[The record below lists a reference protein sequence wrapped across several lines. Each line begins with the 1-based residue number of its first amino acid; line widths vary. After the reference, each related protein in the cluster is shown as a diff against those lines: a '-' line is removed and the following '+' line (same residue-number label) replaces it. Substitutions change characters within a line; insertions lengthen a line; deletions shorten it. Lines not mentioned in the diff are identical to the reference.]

1 MLRTVPKDS
10 SSGLRLRRI
19 GIDTYSEPVLYM
31 RSDSDV
37 CRAEGF
43 AAQARVEVT
52 VANRSLVCTLHHTV
66 NGFLNHDEV
75 ALSES
80 AWRALSGTED
90 SEVVLAHPRPLE
102 SLSFLRAKV
111 YGNRLGPDGWNAMV
125 ADIANGRYSE
135 LHLASFVTACAGTKL
150 DLEETEYLTRAMI
163 AVGNRLEWPQ
173 GIVADKHCVG
183 GLPGNRTTLIV
194 VPILAA
200 CGAVIPKTSSRAI
213 TSPAGTADAME
224 VLAPVDLNLAAMRR
238 VVEREGGC
246 VVWGGNV
253 QLSPADDILIRVERP
268 LDFDSESQ
276 LVASVLSKKAAAG
289 STHVLI
295 DIPIGDTAKVR
306 DMESAN
312 RLSDV
317 LTVIGQR
324 IGVQVRALF
333 SDGTAPVGRGIGPAL
348 EARDVLA
355 VLQRNPSAPQDLR
368 NRALRLA
375 GELLEFCGRA
385 APGRGHEFATTT
397 LDSGDALRKFEHIC
411 AAQGGMREIPAGTLS
426 HVVVAEQAGRVT
438 RFHNRR
444 LARVAK
450 LAGAPHAASA
460 GIDLHVQLHA
470 EVEAGTPLFTLW
482 AETRGELE
490 YARNYLEAIDPPIS
504 IESVA

>member
-1 MLRTVPKDS
+1 MLSAVPK
-10 SSGLRLRRI
+10 SGAAGVRLRRI
-19 GIDTYSEPVLYM
+19 GIDTYGEPVLYM
-31 RSDSDV
+31 PSDSEI

-52 VANRSLVCTLHHTV
+52 VGHRSLVCTLHHTV
-66 NGFLNHDEV
+66 NGFLGSNEV

-80 AWRALSGTED
+80 AWRSLSAVEGAMAT
-90 SEVVLAHPRPLE
+90 LAHPRPLE
-102 SLSFLRAKV
+102 SLSHLRTKV
-111 YGNRLGPDGWNAMV
+111 YGNPLGPDGWNAMV
-125 ADIANGRYSE
+125 SDVARGRYSE

-150 DLEETEYLTRAMI
+150 DLEETEHLTRAMI
-163 AVGNRLEWPQ
+163 AVGDRLEWPQ

-183 GLPGNRTTLIV
+183 GLPGNRTTLII

-224 VLAPVDLNLAAMRR
+224 VLAPVDLSLAAMRR

-253 QLSPADDILIRVERP
+253 QLSPADDILIRVQRP

-276 LVASVLSKKAAAG
+276 LVASVLSKKVAAG

-295 DIPIGDTAKVR
+295 DIPIGETAKVR

-317 LTVIGQR
+317 LTTIGER
-324 IGVQVRALF
+324 IGVQVRAMF
-333 SDGTAPVGRGIGPAL
+333 SDGAAPVGRGIGPAL

-355 VLQRNPSAPQDLR
+355 VLQCSPSAPQDLR
-368 NRALRLA
+368 VRALRLA

-385 APGRGHEFATTT
+385 APGRGHALATMA

-411 AAQGGMREIPAGTLS
+411 QAQGGMREIPSGTFS

-460 GIDLHVQLHA
+460 GIDLHIELDS

-482 AETRGELE
+482 SETRGELA
-490 YARNYLEAIDPPIS
+490 YARNYLEAIDHPIS
-504 IESVA
+504 IELTS